1 MPTSEQLRDKLI
13 EKLKELFQLDQ
24 PDLDFGFYRLM
35 HVKSKEVT
43 EFLETTLPKT
53 IKEAFGGVSDAR
65 RAELQAAYD
74 NAVATAK
81 TYGIQ
86 DPEKTEPVMKAK
98 EALDAVSGNQNDEK
112 DIYDHLYRFFERYY
126 DKGDFISNRILTRET
141 AGKSLQYA
149 IPYSGEEVKLHWA
162 NADQYYIK
170 TSESFNEFSFDLTQA
185 PELARID
192 QNERILKGIPNEPI
206 NVTFKLVDAAEGEH
220 GNVKASDDKK
230 RSFFLTGENPVVFT
244 DSGLEVHFVYR
255 LIEKSDAIDGTLE
268 AELKERFGVKNKGDM
283 KTLSMAAVI
292 LNAVDAKI
300 KSALAAKEDTHRLEA
315 LSVLL
320 NWPAPTDNI
329 PQRPLIVK
337 YLNKYTA
344 KNTSDYFIHKNL
356 DAFLRREL
364 DFYIKNEIMQLDNIE
379 AADAPHV
386 ESYLG
391 KIKVFRKIAGQVI
404 AFLAQLENFQKK
416 MWLKKKFVIQADYCI
431 TLDRV
436 PAEFY
441 PEIFANEKQKDEW
454 RSLGFPDELL
464 IPPVKGATQDGE
476 LIPGNESWTPSAYLM
491 VDTQFFPKVF
501 KERLLEAIPDLDAQC
516 NGLLVHSEN
525 FQALRLLQERY
536 REQVKCIYIDP
547 PYNTGEDGFLYKDS
561 FPHSSWITMLTD
573 RLSCAVRFLNKQGLF
588 ACHMDEHEQWTL
600 EKIVQN
606 VFGTSADMGKLI
618 WDKRNPKGEV
628 AGIASQHEYIHFA
641 TSNPSFLKLED
652 AFVRNKP
659 NAPAILAKAEKL
671 IKKAHGITAQVRSE
685 FEAWVTD
692 KNNGFSNGEKAYCL
706 IDDNGDVYR
715 LVSMAAPDKPET
727 RSHRP
732 LLHPETHRPC
742 PVPQKGWR
750 YPDSTM
756 DAYLATGQIVFGADD
771 TTQPQRKYL
780 LKDNLTENVPSLYYM
795 GGSDDQLLKKLNLTF
810 DNPKPVEVGCYFLKA
825 MTRGYSNAIVFDFF
839 AGSGTAAHST
849 ISLNREDNGSRK
861 IVMVE
866 MGDHFDTVLKPRIEK
881 IVFSKS
887 WKDGKPETE
896 KNVYNGIS
904 QCFKYIRL
912 ESYEDTLNNIDFQ
925 DGKAFEGLSDYRL
938 KYMLDVESRGSQ
950 SLLNLEAFSNP
961 FEYTLKVKKACSDES
976 VLCTVDLAETFNYL
990 IGLRVNIAQATQ
1002 AYDAEF
1008 ERLPDPDLPEDQ
1020 HTRLTIKGR
1029 LHHSSTGKWKFRCIK
1044 GTIPKNRFK
1053 PNDGAKERVLIIWRN
1068 LTGNLE
1074 EDNAV
1079 LDEYCQHER
1088 ISTLDNEADIIYVNG
1103 SNNLPNLKR
1112 PKDTWKVRLVE
1123 EDFLARMWEEDDN
1136 A

>member
-43 EFLETTLPKT
+43 EFLETTLPTT
-53 IKEAFGGVSDAR
+53 IKDAFGGVSDAR

-74 NAVATAK
+74 TAVATAK
-81 TYGIQ
+81 SFGVP

-185 PELARID
+185 PELAKID
-192 QNERILKGIPNEPI
+192 KNERILKGIPNEPI
-206 NVTFKLVDAAEGEH
+206 NVTLKLVDAAEGEH

-230 RSFFLTGENPVVFT
+230 RSFFLTGENPVAFT
-244 DSGLEVHFVYR
+244 DSSLEVHFEYR
-255 LIEKSDAIDGTLE
+255 LETESDAIDARQE

-283 KTLSMAAVI
+283 KTLAMAEVI
-292 LNAVDAKI
+292 LKAVDAKI

-356 DAFLRREL
+356 NAFLRREL

-416 MWLKKKFVIQADYCI
+416 MWLKKKFVIQADYCV

-454 RSLGFPDELL
+454 HSLGFPDELL

-476 LIPGNESWTPSAYLM
+476 LISDNENWTPSAYLM
-491 VDTQFFPKVF
+491 VDTQFFPQDF
-501 KERLLEAIPDLDAQC
+501 KERLMEAIPDLDAQC

-536 REQVKCIYIDP
+536 REQIKCIYIDP
-547 PYNTGEDGFLYKDS
+547 PYNTGNDDFIYKDQYQ
-561 FPHSSWITMLTD
+561 HSSWLTMMYERIHIL
-573 RLSCAVRFLNKQGLF
+573 RSFLSNNGLF
-588 ACHMDEHEQWTL
+588 LSSIADQEI
-600 EKIVQN
+600 EKLRFISDM
-606 VFGTSADMGKLI
+606 VFNRSNMLANFI
-618 WDKRNPKGEV
+618 WNNEGNIDNQSKVKCN
-628 AGIASQHEYIHFA
+628 HEYILGYCK
-641 TSNPSFLKLED
+641 S
-652 AFVRNKP
+652 
-659 NAPAILAKAEKL
+659 EKDYP
-671 IKKAHGITAQVRSE
+671 HAQVIAPDIEENSKLYNETIENSITKNGPANPPSE
-685 FEAWVTD
+685 VELPAGFPATIESGTIPARESEWPHLRNDIIIQNSKLVSAVKAYSGWSSRQLLDEFISNGCKTIVDSKGLDTWFKVTNTGAIYIYKSR
-692 KNNGFSNGEKAYCL
+692 KNSSHVLSVIRNVGTVKKTGIMLENMGFSFAY
-706 IDDNGDVYR
+706 
-715 LVSMAAPDKPET
+715 
-727 RSHRP
+727 
-732 LLHPETHRPC
+732 
-742 PVPQKGWR
+742 
-750 YPDSTM
+750 
-756 DAYLATGQIVFGADD
+756 
-771 TTQPQRKYL
+771 
-780 LKDNLTENVPSLYYM
+780 
-795 GGSDDQLLKKLNLTF
+795 
-810 DNPKPVEVGCYFLKA
+810 PKPVLLIEYILNFNNEK
-825 MTRGYSNAIVFDFF
+825 NALCLDCF
-839 AGSGTAAHST
+839 AGSGTLGHAAINLH
-849 ISLNREDNGSRK
+849 RK
-861 IVMVE
+861 GINKQYVLVE
-866 MGDHFDTVLKPRIEK
+866 MGKSFDEILKPRMKEV
-881 IVFSKS
+881 VFSED
-887 WKDGKPETE
+887 WKDKSPVPVKKTKKHGSSNE
-896 KNVYNGIS
+896 YNGIS

-912 ESYEDTLNNIDFQ
+912 ESYEDTLNNIVFQ
-925 DGKAFEGLSDYRL
+925 DGRGFEGLSDYRL
-938 KYMLDVESRGSQ
+938 KYMLDVESRGSK
-950 SLLNLEAFSNP
+950 SLLNLEAFANP

-976 VLCTVDLAETFNYL
+976 DLCKIDLAETFNYL
-990 IGLRVNIAQATQ
+990 IGLRVDIAQATQ

-1029 LHHSSTGKWKFRCIK
+1029 LHHFPKGKWKFRCIK
-1044 GTIPKNRFK
+1044 GTIPKNRFA
-1053 PNDGAKERVLIIWRN
+1053 PNDGGKERVLIIWRN

-1112 PKDTWKVRLVE
+1112 PKDTWKVRLIE

>member
-230 RSFFLTGENPVVFT
+230 RSFFLTGENPVAFT
-244 DSGLEVHFVYR
+244 DSGLEVYFEYR
-255 LIEKSDAIDGTLE
+255 LETESDSIDAKQE

-283 KTLSMAAVI
+283 KALSMAAVI
-292 LNAVDAKI
+292 LNAVDARI
-300 KSALAAKEDTHRLEA
+300 KSALAAKEEIHRFEA

-416 MWLKKKFVIQADYCI
+416 MWLKKKFVIQSDYCI

-441 PEIFANEKQKDEW
+441 PVIFSNEKQKDEW

-464 IPPVKGATQDGE
+464 IPPVKGATPNGE

-491 VDTQFFPKVF
+491 VDTQFFPQDF
-501 KERLLEAIPDLDAQC
+501 KECLLEAIPDLDAQC

-547 PYNTGEDGFLYKDS
+547 PYNTGDDDFIYKDNYQHSSWVCMIKDRLLEAYSYMKGDATFFSSIDYHEIQFEKELCEELFQPSNFEGIVSWRRRHNQPNDKTKMLGIVSEYILSYARNSKEYKDS
-561 FPHSSWITMLTD
+561 G
-573 RLSCAVRFLNKQGLF
+573 V
-588 ACHMDEHEQWTL
+588 
-600 EKIVQN
+600 
-606 VFGTSADMGKLI
+606 GKL
-618 WDKRNPKGEV
+618 DLTGK
-628 AGIASQHEYIHFA
+628 F
-641 TSNPSFLKLED
+641 SNPDNDPRGEWASKPWKVGSGQSGSRYIITSPSGYEYNEEWMGEENTYKQLLLDGRIYFPKKTKNED
-652 AFVRNKP
+652 GCPR
-659 NAPAILAKAEKL
+659 
-671 IKKAHGITAQVRSE
+671 KKYYRSE
-685 FEAWVTD
+685 REEEGQCATNWWGCDSFGHNQGANDILTGLMGI
-692 KNNGFSNGEKAYCL
+692 KNL
-706 IDDNGDVYR
+706 
-715 LVSMAAPDKPET
+715 
-727 RSHRP
+727 
-732 LLHPETHRPC
+732 
-742 PVPQKGWR
+742 
-750 YPDSTM
+750 
-756 DAYLATGQIVFGADD
+756 
-771 TTQPQRKYL
+771 
-780 LKDNLTENVPSLYYM
+780 
-795 GGSDDQLLKKLNLTF
+795 F
-810 DNPKPVEVGCYFLKA
+810 DNPKPIELI
-825 MTRGYSNAIVFDFF
+825 RGILLVSNVQKNQILLDFF
-839 AGSGTAAHST
+839 AGSGTSGHAV
-849 ISLNREDNGSRK
+849 INLNREDGDNRK
-861 IVMVE
+861 YILVE
-866 MGDHFDTVLKPRIEK
+866 MGNHFDTVLKPRIEK
-881 IVFSKS
+881 VVFSEN

-925 DGKAFEGLSDYRL
+925 DGRAFEGLSDYRL
-938 KYMLDVESRGSQ
+938 KYMLDVESRGSK
-950 SLLNLEAFSNP
+950 SLLNLEAFANP

-976 VLCTVDLAETFNYL
+976 DLCKIDLAETFNYL
-990 IGLRVNIAQATQ
+990 IGLRVDIAQATQ

-1112 PKDTWKVRLVE
+1112 PKDTWKVRLIE